1 MLQPMPKSLSP
12 EISNRRAQWEATFR
26 KYQSRSQSSRC
37 FVQRKGNRDLW
48 DNPFQLDFSLAAQ
61 LSMSSRTKSQEVNKS
76 GGKESAEGA
85 FKLLLSVVNQTFC
98 SWTPISSLAL
108 KGIFLILP
116 KCKRYRLQQQGTQ
129 IKQSSIKSA
138 DVWQRI
144 EKCGNREDWV
154 GLLLSFSMILFTKLS

>member
-1 MLQPMPKSLSP
+1 MTHQMVQVKEFSLSLMLQPMPKSLSP

-61 LSMSSRTKSQEVNKS
+61 LSMSSRTKSQKVNKS

-129 IKQSSIKSA
+129 DKA
-138 DVWQRI
+138 
-144 EKCGNREDWV
+144 
-154 GLLLSFSMILFTKLS
+154 KLNQIRRRLVKNWEMWK

>member
-1 MLQPMPKSLSP
+1 MTHQMVQVKEFPLSLMLQPMPKSLSP
-12 EISNRRAQWEATFR
+12 QISNRRAQWEATFR

-37 FVQRKGNRDLW
+37 FVQRKDNRDLW

-61 LSMSSRTKSQEVNKS
+61 LRMSSRTKSQKVNKS

-129 IKQSSIKSA
+129 DKA
-138 DVWQRI
+138 
-144 EKCGNREDWV
+144 
-154 GLLLSFSMILFTKLS
+154 KLNQIRRSLAMNWEMWK

>member
-1 MLQPMPKSLSP
+1 MLKPMPKSLSP

-26 KYQSRSQSSRC
+26 KYQSLSQSSRC

-61 LSMSSRTKSQEVNKS
+61 LSMSSRTKSQKVNKS

-108 KGIFLILP
+108 KGIFSYP
-116 KCKRYRLQQQGTQ
+116 T
-129 IKQSSIKSA
+129 
-138 DVWQRI
+138 
-144 EKCGNREDWV
+144 
-154 GLLLSFSMILFTKLS
+154 

>member
-1 MLQPMPKSLSP
+1 MTHQMVQVKEFPLSLMLQPMPKSLSP

-61 LSMSSRTKSQEVNKS
+61 LSMSSRTKSQKVNKS
-76 GGKESAEGA
+76 GRKESAEGA

-129 IKQSSIKSA
+129 DKA
-138 DVWQRI
+138 
-144 EKCGNREDWV
+144 
-154 GLLLSFSMILFTKLS
+154 KLNQIRRRLAKNWEMWK

>member
-1 MLQPMPKSLSP
+1 MTHQMVQVKEFPLSLMLQPMPKSLSP

-61 LSMSSRTKSQEVNKS
+61 LSMSSRTKSQKVNKS

-129 IKQSSIKSA
+129 DKA
-138 DVWQRI
+138 
-144 EKCGNREDWV
+144 
-154 GLLLSFSMILFTKLS
+154 KLNQIRRRLAKNWEMWK

>member
-1 MLQPMPKSLSP
+1 MTHQMVQVKEFPLSLMLQPMPKSLSP

-61 LSMSSRTKSQEVNKS
+61 LNMSSRTKSQKVNKC

-129 IKQSSIKSA
+129 DKA
-138 DVWQRI
+138 
-144 EKCGNREDWV
+144 
-154 GLLLSFSMILFTKLS
+154 KLNQIRRRLAKNWEMWK

>member
-1 MLQPMPKSLSP
+1 MTHQMVQVKEFPLSLMLQPMPKSLSP

-61 LSMSSRTKSQEVNKS
+61 LSMSSRTKSQKVNKS

-129 IKQSSIKSA
+129 DKA
-138 DVWQRI
+138 
-144 EKCGNREDWV
+144 
-154 GLLLSFSMILFTKLS
+154 KLNQIRRRLAKNWEIWK

>member
-1 MLQPMPKSLSP
+1 MTHQMVQVKEFPLSLMLQPMPKSLSP
-12 EISNRRAQWEATFR
+12 EISNQRAQWEATFR

-61 LSMSSRTKSQEVNKS
+61 LSMSSRTKSQKVNKS

-129 IKQSSIKSA
+129 DKA
-138 DVWQRI
+138 
-144 EKCGNREDWV
+144 
-154 GLLLSFSMILFTKLS
+154 KLNQIRRRLAKNWEMWK

>member
-61 LSMSSRTKSQEVNKS
+61 LSMSSRTKSQKVNKS

-108 KGIFLILP
+108 KGIFSYP
-116 KCKRYRLQQQGTQ
+116 T
-129 IKQSSIKSA
+129 
-138 DVWQRI
+138 
-144 EKCGNREDWV
+144 
-154 GLLLSFSMILFTKLS
+154 